1 MTGRSCTFTLAITQ
15 LPGTTIMDGWRA
27 VDSGAAN
34 LSRVRQHPGDYVDAT
49 GRRTGETGK
58 IDEWGGWAPCHAG
71 ENSPWKASGS
81 GYSSHARTTGPSA
94 TCRASKTAMPVNPR
108 T

>member
-1 MTGRSCTFTLAITQ
+1 MNEEAPKTLDQIDLRFVQRQ
-15 LPGTTIMDGWRA
+15 LDEALQT
-27 VDSGAAN
+27 SGK
-34 LSRVRQHPGDYVDAT
+34 SP
-49 GRRTGETGK
+49 RTGYYHNFERAR
-58 IDEWGGWAPCHAG
+58 GGWAPCHAG

-81 GYSSHARTTGPSA
+81 GYSSHARATGPSA